1 MKPEDVLLVRPQQE
15 RALVKFRKMVEA
27 GTETLVELGIAG
39 LTTDAIVARA
49 GVNISTFYKY
59 FPNREAF
66 ICYLGIKFIE
76 QQTESI
82 RKVIASM
89 PPDAPLERVI
99 PAMIESSVED
109 WSTNR
114 GARALQGIF
123 VLNPVLY
130 GEYSQSSQDVAEAL
144 RPFMAVWNIKGSFA
158 DWQRMHSVFGDCAIV
173 LFDRAVKAEP
183 AEQVRLIAE
192 LKALAVAY
200 FKTAVA
206 PS

>member
-1 MKPEDVLLVRPQQE
+1 MAGFDKRVASYEEALAGLEDGMTVLAGGFGLCGIPENLIAEIKRKGTRDLTVVSNNCGVDGFGLGVLLEEKQ
-15 RALVKFRKMVEA
+15 
-27 GTETLVELGIAG
+27 
-39 LTTDAIVARA
+39 
-49 GVNISTFYKY
+49 
-59 FPNREAF
+59 
-66 ICYLGIKFIE
+66 
-76 QQTESI
+76 I

-130 GEYSQSSQDVAEAL
+130 AEYSQSSQDVAEAL

-200 FKTAVA
+200 FKTAVT